1 MSDPQAMM
9 GGIGGPDPQGGVPQ
23 VIPAPPG
30 TEKESKPR
38 SLGRDALDDLRKN
51 PVVIVSAVLIFILV
65 LMAAFP
71 GLFTSADPKECLLER
86 SRQKPSGDAWF
97 GYNLQGCD
105 IYARTIHGARAS
117 IVVGTLAA
125 LIVTIVGLAFGML
138 AGFYGGWIDT
148 ILSRI
153 TDIFF
158 GIPFLL
164 GAIIVLTSFPSGD
177 SRTFWLPV
185 SKVVVALAV
194 LGWTNIARIMR
205 AQVLQVKEADYV
217 HAARALGA
225 STSRI
230 LRVHV
235 LPNAI
240 QPVIVYAT
248 ILLGA
253 FIGTEA
259 ALSYLGIGLQ
269 PPAVSWGIDISD
281 SQKYIRTSPHMLL
294 FPSLFLSVTVLA
306 FIMLGDAVRDALDP
320 KQR

>member
-1 MSDPQAMM
+1 MTDSQAML
-9 GGIGGPDPQGGVPQ
+9 GGIGGPDPDGVPR

-30 TEKESKPR
+30 TEDNKAR
-38 SLGRDALDDLRKN
+38 SLSQDALEDLRKN
-51 PVVIVSAVLIFILV
+51 PIVLVAAVLILILV
-65 LMAAFP
+65 AMAAFP
-71 GLFTSADPKECLLER
+71 GLFTGTDPKECLLER
-86 SRQKPSGDAWF
+86 SRGKPSGDAWF

-117 IVVGTLAA
+117 ILVGGLAA
-125 LIVTIVGLAFGML
+125 LIVTVVGVGFGML
-138 AGFYGGWIDT
+138 AGFHGGWIDA
-148 ILSRI
+148 IISRL

-177 SRTFWLPV
+177 SRNFWLPV
-185 SKVVVALAV
+185 SKVVIALAV
-194 LGWTNIARIMR
+194 LGWTNIARITR

-217 HAARALGA
+217 QAARALGA
-225 STSRI
+225 PTSRI

-235 LPNAI
+235 LPTAI
-240 QPVIVYAT
+240 QPVIVYST

-269 PPAVSWGIDISD
+269 DPAVSWGIDISS
-281 SQKYIRTSPHMLL
+281 SQEYIRTSPHMLL

-306 FIMLGDAVRDALDP
+306 FIMMGDAVRDALDP

>member
-1 MSDPQAMM
+1 MSEPQAVL
-9 GGIGGPDPQGGVPQ
+9 GGVGGPEPDAGARPDIV
-23 VIPAPPG
+23 AAPG
-30 TEKESKPR
+30 TEGRAR
-38 SLGRDALDDLRKN
+38 SLTRDAWEDLRRN
-51 PVVIVSAVLIFILV
+51 PIVLVSAVLILILV

-71 GLFTSADPKECLLER
+71 GLFTGTDPKECLLER

-117 IVVGTLAA
+117 ILVGGLAT
-125 LIVTIVGLAFGML
+125 LIVTVVGVGFGML
-138 AGFYGGWIDT
+138 AGFYGGWIDSL
-148 ILSRI
+148 ISRV

-177 SRTFWLPV
+177 ARNFWLPV

-194 LGWTNIARIMR
+194 LGWTNIARITR
-205 AQVLQVKEADYV
+205 ASVLQVKEADYV
-217 HAARALGA
+217 QAARALGA
-225 STSRI
+225 PTSRI

-240 QPVIVYAT
+240 QPVIVYST

-281 SQKYIRTSPHMLL
+281 AQEYIRTSPHMLL

-306 FIMLGDAVRDALDP
+306 FIMLGDAVRDAFDP